1 MPKRS
6 LIGLARPATLLFVLL
21 AAMVFAIAPAAWA
34 SPAQHDR
41 DCKKSTVPCKEA
53 DVSISKSAKTVK
65 NSDDFVFTIKVK
77 NNSKIAAQNVV
88 VTDVLSKYFKIESL
102 SGPGCKKGRTVT
114 CKIGTLGAG
123 KSVTIT
129 LRVDIEPDNFRGS
142 ISNTATVSSSTKDPK
157 TSNNKSTVTVRYKGD
172 R

>member
-6 LIGLARPATLLFVLL
+6 LIGLVRPATLLFVLL

-34 SPAQHDR
+34 SPAQHDK

-53 DVSISKSAKTVK
+53 DVSISKSAKAVK

-77 NNSKIAAQNVV
+77 NNSKIAAENVIM
-88 VTDVLSKYFKIESL
+88 TDVLSKYFKIESL
-102 SGPGCKKGRTVT
+102 SGPGCKKGSTVV

-142 ISNTATVSSSTKDPK
+142 ISTPQRSLRAPK
-157 TSNNKSTVTVRYKGD
+157 TPRPATTNRP
-172 R
+172 